1 MNETH
6 PSMAKPIV
14 FFFLADGFHML
25 VLYYYKDLLL
35 TGIALVKKNN
45 NNLKVWKCK
54 IANTLCSRPNLYNL
68 IILINIIWPK
78 LKVNFSI
85 YGDLGMETLLRAFNS
100 EPIVHFS

>member
-35 TGIALVKKNN
+35 TGIALVKK
-45 NNLKVWKCK
+45 
-54 IANTLCSRPNLYNL
+54 
-68 IILINIIWPK
+68 IIII
-78 LKVNFSI
+78 
-85 YGDLGMETLLRAFNS
+85 
-100 EPIVHFS
+100 